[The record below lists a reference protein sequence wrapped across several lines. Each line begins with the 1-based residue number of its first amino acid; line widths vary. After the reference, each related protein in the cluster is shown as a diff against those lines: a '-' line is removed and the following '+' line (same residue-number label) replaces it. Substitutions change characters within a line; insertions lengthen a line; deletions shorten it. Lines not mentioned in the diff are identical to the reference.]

1 MSNILSYSQL
11 NKFKHCPESWRLH
24 YQEKIRPI
32 AIPSPL
38 IFGSAIGKTFEYLLI
53 NYESTVINPEE
64 FFNALWLHQE
74 VNGVMTNLR
83 DSTDVTYLKSDL
95 DEELASTSWESLRV
109 KAHLMIQAFQT
120 DFLPLVTKVYSTEEK
135 VELFSGD
142 DSNIGYADAVVQL
155 EGYDKPVIIDF
166 KTSARKYDH
175 NSVRESVQ
183 LGQYMYCLGEKY
195 NTDLAGYVVFLKNIN
210 KNRKKICKSC
220 GFDGSG
226 ARFKTCNN
234 EYVPLSSN
242 EGDDKPI
249 RCNGEWTET
258 IHPTASVQII
268 IDTIPQQFQEEIV
281 DEIGLINDSIN
292 TGIIERNL
300 EGCSNDG
307 YGRQCQ
313 YFNLCHG
320 NDMTGLIKLE
330 KRIDNT
336 RK

>member
-1 MSNILSYSQL
+1 MSNVLSYSQL

-74 VNGVMTNLR
+74 VNGVITNLKE
-83 DSTDVTYLKSDL
+83 SIDVTYLKSDL
-95 DEELASTSWESLRV
+95 DEELASTPWESLRA

-142 DSNIGYADAVVQL
+142 DSNIGYADAVVEL
-155 EGYDKPVIIDF
+155 KGYDKPIIIDF

-175 NSVRESVQ
+175 NSVRESIQ

-210 KNRKKICKSC
+210 KNRKKICKNC

-234 EYVPLSSN
+234 EYVPLNLN

-300 EGCSNDG
+300 EGCENTG
-307 YGRQCQ
+307 YGRPCE
-313 YFNLCHG
+313 YFNLCH
-320 NDMTGLIKLE
+320 NNSMSGLVKLE
-330 KRIDNT
+330 KKNIG
-336 RK
+336 K